1 MEEAEWWLT
10 PLSQKNSLTNTS
22 VNMNKKNLKEYAES
36 FMKSKGKSKSL
47 DALTVAYIKKMK
59 KQEANILNTTTAS

>member
-1 MEEAEWWLT
+1 
-10 PLSQKNSLTNTS
+10 
-22 VNMNKKNLKEYAES
+22 MNKKNLKEYAES

-59 KQEANILNTTTAS
+59 KLEATEFSTTTAS

>member
-1 MEEAEWWLT
+1 
-10 PLSQKNSLTNTS
+10 
-22 VNMNKKNLKEYAES
+22 MNNKNLKEYAES

-59 KQEANILNTTTAS
+59 KLDANSTSTSTAS

>member
-1 MEEAEWWLT
+1 
-10 PLSQKNSLTNTS
+10 
-22 VNMNKKNLKEYAES
+22 MNKKNLKEYAES

-59 KQEANILNTTTAS
+59 NREANKPSTTTAS

>member
-1 MEEAEWWLT
+1 
-10 PLSQKNSLTNTS
+10 
-22 VNMNKKNLKEYAES
+22 MNKKNLKEYAES

-59 KQEANILNTTTAS
+59 KLEANKIRTASAS

>member
-1 MEEAEWWLT
+1 
-10 PLSQKNSLTNTS
+10 
-22 VNMNKKNLKEYAES
+22 MNKKNLKEYAES

-59 KQEANILNTTTAS
+59 KLEANKIRTTSAS

>member
-1 MEEAEWWLT
+1 
-10 PLSQKNSLTNTS
+10 
-22 VNMNKKNLKEYAES
+22 MNNKNLKEYAES

-59 KQEANILNTTTAS
+59 KLEADKASTTTAS

>member
-1 MEEAEWWLT
+1 
-10 PLSQKNSLTNTS
+10 
-22 VNMNKKNLKEYAES
+22 MNKKNLKEYAES

-59 KQEANILNTTTAS
+59 NREANKPNTTTAS

>member
-1 MEEAEWWLT
+1 
-10 PLSQKNSLTNTS
+10 
-22 VNMNKKNLKEYAES
+22 MNKKNLKEYAES

-59 KQEANILNTTTAS
+59 KIEANKISTTNAS

>member
-1 MEEAEWWLT
+1 M
-10 PLSQKNSLTNTS
+10 N
-22 VNMNKKNLKEYAES
+22 NKKLKEYAES

-59 KQEANILNTTTAS
+59 NIEANKVSTTTAS